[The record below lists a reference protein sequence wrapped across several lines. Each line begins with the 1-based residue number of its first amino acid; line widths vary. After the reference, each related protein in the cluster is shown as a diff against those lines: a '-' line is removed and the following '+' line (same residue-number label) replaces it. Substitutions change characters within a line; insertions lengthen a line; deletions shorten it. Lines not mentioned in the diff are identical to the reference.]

1 MKKILAYLLAPVLA
15 VALWSCDKST
25 EGVTFITYYPTLEV
39 LGEPTVVVNLGES
52 YADEGCYAELNG
64 EDVSSEVI
72 ATSNV
77 DYNKV
82 GAYSISYVIYNDDGF
97 STTASRTVYVVDPD
111 NIATLY
117 WGESMAG
124 TRHYYDAL
132 IYITDNGDGTYHLDD
147 LMGGFQFAGLNPGF
161 EPTYDFHAEVDFA
174 LNADNTVTLTSEVG
188 SWYFGNLPP
197 EEDPVIL
204 GLTSGSYDPATRTFT
219 LNVDYGG
226 TPMTVILR
234 AISK

>member
-1 MKKILAYLLAPVLA
+1 MKKILAYLLVPVLA

-25 EGVTFITYYPTLEV
+25 EGLTRITYYPTLEV
-39 LGEPTVVVNLGES
+39 LGESTVIVNVGES

-72 ATSNV
+72 ATSTV
-77 DYNKV
+77 DNSKPGV
-82 GAYSISYVIYNDDGF
+82 YSISYIIYNADGF
-97 STTASRTVYVVDPD
+97 STTASRTVYVVDPE

-117 WGESMAG
+117 LGESITS

-147 LMGGFQFAGLNPGF
+147 LMGGFQFNGLNPGF
-161 EPTYDFHAEVDFA
+161 EPTYDFHAEVDFKI
-174 LNADNTVTLTSEVG
+174 NADNSISLTSEVG
-188 SWYFGNLPP
+188 SWYFG
-197 EEDPVIL
+197 DTGDIVL
-204 GLTSGSYDPATRTFT
+204 GLTSGTYDSAARTFT
-219 LNVDYGG
+219 LEVDYGG

-234 AISK
+234 AMTK

>member
-1 MKKILAYLLAPVLA
+1 MKKILAYLLVPVLA

-25 EGVTFITYYPTLEV
+25 EGLTRITYYPTLEI
-39 LGEPTVVVNLGES
+39 LGEQSVIVNVGET
-52 YADEGCYAELNG
+52 YTDEGCYAELNG
-64 EDVSSEVI
+64 EDVSSEVQ
-72 ATSNV
+72 TSSNV

-82 GAYSISYVIYNDDGF
+82 GVYSISYIIYNADGF
-97 STTASRTVYVVDPD
+97 STTASRIVYVVDPD

-188 SWYFGNLPP
+188 SWYFG
-197 EEDPVIL
+197 DSGDVVL